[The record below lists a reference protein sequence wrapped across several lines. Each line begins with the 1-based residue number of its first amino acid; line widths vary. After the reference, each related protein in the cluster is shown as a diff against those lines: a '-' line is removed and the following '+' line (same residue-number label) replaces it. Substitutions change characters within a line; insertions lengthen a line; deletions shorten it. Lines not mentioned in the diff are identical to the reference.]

1 MARAPEVRA
10 WPCDRGSADYKNGIV
25 IANNQGGFAQTR
37 RGQGELTPHD
47 VSWEGIPWR
56 VAHDSNGGVLYVLAP
71 TRDVV
76 ETWRGALERL
86 ATVVAD
92 RGGVVNVISELAST
106 RTPSLSPRIQTSR
119 PMPKPNDKRLALNG
133 ITQAVK
139 DAIPLGATPRDIR
152 LAVFA
157 AMGLDAD
164 ATSE

>member
-1 MARAPEVRA
+1 MAWAPEVRA
-10 WPCDRGSADYKNGIV
+10 WPCDRGSSEYRNGLTLASNPGGLAQSDRGTI
-25 IANNQGGFAQTR
+25 IA
-37 RGQGELTPHD
+37 PHD
-47 VSWEGIPWR
+47 VSWEGIQWR
-56 VAHDSNGGVLYVLAP
+56 VAHDSNGGVLYILAP

-86 ATVVAD
+86 AMVVVD
-92 RGGVVNVISELAST
+92 RGGISNVIKELATSQAM
-106 RTPSLSPRIQTSR
+106 SLAPRMATSR
-119 PMPKPNDKRLALNG
+119 PMPKPSDKRLALNS

-164 ATSE
+164 AAAE